1 MQKSFA
7 LAALVAVLAE
17 QAAASKCY
25 ALALSSGDQNSMYQ
39 AGVLKG
45 LATSLDS
52 SEVAYQAISG
62 VSGGAINSAILA
74 SYPAGQEADAADRMK
89 TFWDNSANTKLYK
102 DWLGGLAEGLLLKG
116 GLWNDAAVLDFLTTE
131 LADISPTNR
140 WIDVGLTDVLKGTY
154 VDFEAESLTGDT
166 LYNVMY
172 AQFAQ
177 AGVFPPVEF
186 NSTDYFDGSTIW
198 DLDIFSVVNECQAQ
212 GFADEDIVVDV
223 FLTSEKTLKTVDASN
238 YKSIQMLWRYLE
250 VSRYYS
256 NMDGLLRAQFA
267 YPNVNFRKVVAPS
280 AELPS
285 SFYPLNLE
293 QADVDQIWDLG
304 VADGTAA
311 AADTTSATDLSHFFS
326 LKKKNDSRLR
336 GGVSFEQFLTMK
348 QNGEFEEFQLL
359 EDKQMKA
366 LFLQ

>member
-7 LAALVAVLAE
+7 ITALVAVFA
-17 QAAASKCY
+17 QQVAANKCY

-45 LATSLDS
+45 LASTLDA
-52 SEVAYQAISG
+52 SEMGYQAISG
-62 VSGGAINSAILA
+62 VAGGAVNSAILA
-74 SYPAGQEADAADRMK
+74 NFPAGQEAAAADRMK
-89 TFWDNSANTKLYK
+89 TFWENSANTKLYK
-102 DWLGGLAEGLLLKG
+102 DWLGGLAEGLLIKG
-116 GLWNDAAVLDFLTTE
+116 GLWNDAAVLDFLKTE
-131 LADISPTNR
+131 MADIQATNR

-154 VDFEAESLTGDT
+154 VDYQETGLTGDD

-186 NSTDYFDGSTIW
+186 DNTDFFDGSTIW
-198 DLDIFSVVNECQAQ
+198 DLDIFSVVNQCQAA
-212 GFADEDIVVDV
+212 GFADTDIVVDV
-223 FLTSEKTLKTVDASN
+223 FLTSEKTLKTVDASG
-238 YKSIQMLWRYLE
+238 YHSIQMLWRYLE

-267 YPNVNFRKVVAPS
+267 YPNVTFRNVVAPS
-280 AELPS
+280 AEMPS
-285 SFYPLNLE
+285 SWYPLNLA

-304 VADGTAA
+304 VQDGTAA
-311 AADTTSATDLSHFFS
+311 ATNVTSTADLTHFFS
-326 LKKKNDSRLR
+326 LKKKNDQRLK
-336 GGVSFEQFLTMK
+336 GGVSFDSFLAMK
-348 QNGEFEEFQLL
+348 QNGEIEDFKLH